1 MYGGWDVHGLHVFMG
16 LRVACRSHDS
26 FLSSRLVASIS
37 SALPCRDPMS
47 VTVSQLH
54 TLHAQLFCL
63 ATIAGYRV
71 RQTMR
76 VIGEADVVPGL
87 SFKGLMRWFFL
98 GHAGWVEHEQVAAML
113 DTASDTGVYSSMRM
127 QWRGT
132 TEMGKI
138 FDMECLSPLSL
149 QITNL
154 NASLRVPRPVA
165 NGSSCMWALTI
176 EMSRVSHSMVRKA
189 FIRTGFVEEAR
200 MFGLCQFAVN
210 LYGAVMKL
218 PVNLSLSEASEYIS
232 NLFRNHVQSHQVC
245 VYGIFPVFPALHSFF
260 ASWLVASAIQPSE
273 EECCLDSFL
282 SLGGGLVSMERQL
295 RAVDLGVKA
304 WDVVTALQ
312 CKQRRSRL
320 FNNITPFD
328 DCSSEKL
335 FTMFITE
342 ATGHPGFLE
351 RKFSALGS
359 LELLNSNIPAGVL
372 PSRPLLYVGF
382 VDLGSKSGAAKE
394 GVEAGVEDEGSR
406 VGNIAKEN
414 TEWLGAWSKVES
426 GEEERKPGDVYA
438 RMYAGPSKSVG
449 SDGLLN
455 LFLKDR
461 LPGAG
466 RSFSLL
472 PMDSHQGSRIG
483 MEQLLNSDAVEPPP
497 LVVAAKPV
505 IAVEPPAEPV
515 LVVAEPVSAGARAV
529 FNVLGIEK
537 VLFGSNGKSTKE
549 RSEYLEAAF
558 ANEKAMDDG
567 DNVDGVKAFSQSFV
581 FKKVLYDAVR
591 ARRAARRNMIQ
602 FDDYPP
608 LSTEAERKS
617 VAESRITAVCAAETL
632 RVLNEDVS
640 TFLRRNIAL
649 RAVGCSRKYDEM
661 EEHCTKMLALV
672 KKARTLEKDV

>member
-1 MYGGWDVHGLHVFMG
+1 
-16 LRVACRSHDS
+16 
-26 FLSSRLVASIS
+26 
-37 SALPCRDPMS
+37 
-47 VTVSQLH
+47 
-54 TLHAQLFCL
+54 
-63 ATIAGYRV
+63 
-71 RQTMR
+71 MR

-165 NGSSCMWALTI
+165 NGSSCMWAFTI

-189 FIRTGFVEEAR
+189 CIRTGFVEETR
-200 MFGLCQFAVN
+200 MFGLSQFAVN

-218 PVNLSLSEASEYIS
+218 PVNLSLSEASEYVS

-245 VYGIFPVFPALHSFF
+245 VYGVFPVFPALHSFF

-273 EECCLDSFL
+273 EEGCLDSFL
-282 SLGGGLVSMERQL
+282 SLGGGLVSMANQI
-295 RAVDLGVKA
+295 RAVDFGVKA
-304 WDVVTALQ
+304 CDIVAAPR

-320 FNNITPFD
+320 FNNIAPFD

-351 RKFSALGS
+351 RKFSVLGS

-394 GVEAGVEDEGSR
+394 GVEAGAEDEGSR

-466 RSFSLL
+466 RSFGLV
-472 PMDSHQGSRIG
+472 PVDSHQGSRIG
-483 MEQLLNSDAVEPPP
+483 MEQLLNSDVVESPPLVVSAKPVIAVESPP
-497 LVVAAKPV
+497 LVVATKPV
-505 IAVEPPAEPV
+505 IAVEPPVAEPV
-515 LVVAEPVSAGARAV
+515 VVVAEPVSAGARAV

-549 RSEYLEAAF
+549 RSEYLKAAF
-558 ANEKAMDDG
+558 ADEKAMDDG